1 MSIRVLHVV
10 ATNERRGAE
19 LFAVDLVRALRNEGL
34 EQRVAVLRAT
44 QGVVASFDAP
54 THALGGGRPVGR
66 FGIARARSLRRLVR
80 GWRPQVVQAHG
91 GEALKYSVPATLGS
105 GIPVVYRRIGSAH
118 PWVTDP
124 ARRELYGWLIRRAH
138 LVISVS
144 EVVRRETVEV
154 YGVRLD
160 RTLVVP
166 NGVDPDR
173 VRASRTRDAV
183 RASLGVGLDAPLM
196 LSVGA
201 LTWEKDPLALLDV
214 AGRVLDTAPDA
225 FLVLAG
231 TGPLR
236 SRMESA
242 VRSGRHAQ
250 RIRLLGARDDVGDLL
265 AASDVLVLSSRTEGM
280 PGVLIEAGLAGLPVA
295 SYDVGGVAEIVEDGV
310 TGLLA
315 PLGDRAALA
324 ERVLRLTL
332 DPELRGT
339 MGRAAAERIPGRFD
353 IAGIARR
360 YAEVYRM
367 IVGAPTT
374 GADVA
379 VN

>member
-1 MSIRVLHVV
+1 MSVRVLHVV

-44 QGVVASFDAP
+44 EGVVASFDAP
-54 THALGGGRPVGR
+54 THALGGPPAGR

-91 GEALKYSVPATLGS
+91 GEALKYSVPAALGS

-118 PWVTDP
+118 PWVTDA
-124 ARRELYGWLIRRAH
+124 ARRGLYGWLIRRAD
-138 LVISVS
+138 LVIGVS
-144 EVVRRETVEV
+144 EVVRRETVDV

-183 RASLGVGLDAPLM
+183 RASLGVGQGAQLL

-214 AGRVLDTAPDA
+214 AGRVFDVAPHA
-225 FLVLAG
+225 HLVLAG
-231 TGPLR
+231 SGPLR
-236 SRMESA
+236 SRVESA
-242 VRSGRHAQ
+242 VRSGRHAE
-250 RIRLLGARDDVGDLL
+250 RIRLLGSRDDVGDLL

-280 PGVLIEAGLAGLPVA
+280 PGALIEAGLAGLPVA
-295 SYDVGGVAEIVEDGV
+295 SYAVGGVPEVVEDGV

-315 PLGDRAALA
+315 PPGDRAALA
-324 ERVLRLTL
+324 EGVLRLIL
-332 DPELRGT
+332 DPELRAT
-339 MGRAAAERIPGRFD
+339 MGRVATERIHGRFD
-353 IAGIARR
+353 IATIARR
-360 YAEVYRM
+360 YAEVYRT
-367 IVGAPTT
+367 IVGAPT
-374 GADVA
+374 GADLA
-379 VN
+379 VS

>member
-1 MSIRVLHVV
+1 MSVRVLHVV

-44 QGVVASFDAP
+44 KGIVASFDAP
-54 THALGGGRPVGR
+54 THALGGGRPAGR

-80 GWRPQVVQAHG
+80 GWRPQIVQAHG
-91 GEALKYSVPATLGS
+91 GEALKYTVPAALGS

-118 PWVTDP
+118 PWVTDA
-124 ARRELYGWLIRRAH
+124 ARRGLYGWLIRRAD
-138 LVISVS
+138 LVIGVS
-144 EVVRRETVEV
+144 EVVRRETVDV

-173 VRASRTRDAV
+173 VRASRTREAV
-183 RASLGVGLDAPLM
+183 RDSLGVGVGAPLL

-214 AGRVLDTAPDA
+214 AGRVFDVAPDA
-225 FLVLAG
+225 HLVLAG
-231 TGPLR
+231 SGPLR
-236 SRMESA
+236 SRVESA
-242 VRSGRHAQ
+242 VRSGHHAEH
-250 RIRLLGARDDVGDLL
+250 IRLLGSRDDVGDLL

-280 PGVLIEAGLAGLPVA
+280 PGALIEAGLAGLPVA
-295 SYDVGGVAEIVEDGV
+295 SYAVGGVPEVVEDGV

-315 PLGDRAALA
+315 SLGDRAALA
-324 ERVLRLTL
+324 ERVIRLTL
-332 DPELRGT
+332 DPELRAT
-339 MGRAAAERIPGRFD
+339 MGRAAAERILGRFD
-353 IAGIARR
+353 IETIARR
-360 YAEVYRM
+360 YAEAYRT
-367 IVGAPTT
+367 IVGAPAAAT
-374 GADVA
+374 DVA
-379 VN
+379 VS